1 MALCGHLVWTSI
13 LGEEVQTVGRT
24 GHETFLRKGIP
35 SRSTHDQAQ
44 D

>member
-24 GHETFLRKGIP
+24 GHETLLKERNTFQVNP
-35 SRSTHDQAQ
+35 
-44 D
+44 